1 MNKVKGRLMLSK
13 KEVMELYNW
22 LVGYR
27 ATTGVRVPV
36 LGLLSNLKD
45 DIKVLDVATGTGVET
60 EMYRKA
66 LG

>member
-1 MNKVKGRLMLSK
+1 MLSK
-13 KEVMELYNW
+13 KEVMELYNR

-36 LGLLSNLKD
+36 LVFLSNLKD